1 VVLVGTRAA
10 DTAPCHAGKNPSTD
24 K

>member
-10 DTAPCHAGKNPSTD
+10 DTASCHAGKNPSTD